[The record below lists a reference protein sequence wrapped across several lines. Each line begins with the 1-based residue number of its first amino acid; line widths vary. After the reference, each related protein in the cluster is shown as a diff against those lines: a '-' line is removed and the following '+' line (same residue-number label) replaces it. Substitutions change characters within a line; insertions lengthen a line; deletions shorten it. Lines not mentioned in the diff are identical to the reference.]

1 MPDNRTYE
9 MDEDFQDII
18 QLEIEKVQKETST
31 CPFLAGEA
39 GIGKSSVIEAMCEK
53 YGWHFFKVACNLLG
67 DRTDISGVR
76 SVKVTETIK
85 NKPEEVWKQVFFPH
99 KDVKDAM
106 LCAENNP
113 DDIVILFLDE
123 INRLSADITSAI
135 LSFTTDRK
143 VGTERFPD
151 NLKFITAGNDRG
163 NITHLDEASMTR
175 FAKFTVIPSLEK
187 WLDHEGPNL
196 NPYIKQVLT
205 NKPNLLLCKPNNIVT
220 SEVDGDDGNE
230 YVNDYEVFD
239 EGESMDL
246 YTCPRTLSGLNA
258 LLNAAGK
265 DKLTYW
271 LQKISRDAVTGEET
285 SLLEK
290 IVVSHIGDT
299 EFKNDLLAFIADDVS
314 KGMLQKATNIVTPKK
329 PKFWKGLMSC
339 ADRQTRDTMIDNM
352 SDEEKSEAILYA
364 VYEKG
369 VDNSDIIQTIAGRF
383 NNQVLSG
390 DYQPQFS
397 NLKSHDELDTDNYNA
412 LITSGTPLGTMMRN
426 ILGD

>member
-1 MPDNRTYE
+1 MPKNLIYE
-9 MDEDFQDII
+9 MDEDFQDLIK
-18 QLEIEKVQKETST
+18 LEIEDVQDRTST

-39 GIGKSSVIEAMCEK
+39 GTGKSSVIEAMCDK

-76 SVKVTETIK
+76 SVKVNETINGK
-85 NKPEEVWKQVFFPH
+85 VEEVWKQIFFPH

-106 LCAENNP
+106 ICAENHP
-113 DDIVILFLDE
+113 DEITVLFLDE

-143 VGTERFPD
+143 VGTETFPP
-151 NLKFITAGNDRG
+151 NLRFITAGNDRG

-175 FAKFTVIPSLEK
+175 FAKFSVTPSVEK
-187 WLDHEGPNL
+187 WLEFEGSNL
-196 NPYIKQVLT
+196 NPYIKQVIT
-205 NKPNLLLCKPNNIVT
+205 NKPNLILCKPNNIVT
-220 SEVDGDDGNE
+220 SEVDDDDGNT

-239 EGESMDL
+239 EGENMDL

-258 LLNAAGK
+258 ILNAAGK
-265 DKLTYW
+265 DKLIYW
-271 LQKISRDAVTGEET
+271 LQKISRDTETGEEI
-285 SLLEK
+285 SFLEK
-290 IVVSHIGDT
+290 LVISHVGDT
-299 EFKNDLLAFIADDVS
+299 EFKNDLLALIADDVS
-314 KGMLQKATNIVTPKK
+314 KGMLQKASNVVTPKK
-329 PKFWKGLMSC
+329 PSFWKGLMNC

-364 VYEKG
+364 VYEKNT
-369 VDNSDIIQTIAGRF
+369 DNSDIIQTLAGRF
-383 NNQVLSG
+383 NSQVLTG

-397 NLKSHDELDTDNYNA
+397 NLKSHDELDADNYNA
-412 LITSGTPLGTMMRN
+412 LITSGTPLGTMIRN